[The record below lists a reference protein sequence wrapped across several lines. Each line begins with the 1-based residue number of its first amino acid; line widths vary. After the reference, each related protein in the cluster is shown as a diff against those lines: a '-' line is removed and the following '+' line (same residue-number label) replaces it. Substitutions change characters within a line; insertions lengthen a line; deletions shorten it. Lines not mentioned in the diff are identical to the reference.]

1 MLFFKKNFLF
11 YVPDYGYYIIKAKD
25 ESEAVYKLCYHF
37 TGKKLSDYEIIKN
50 YTIIK

>member
-11 YVPDYGYYIIKAKD
+11 YVSGYYIIKAED

-37 TGKKLSDYEIIKN
+37 TRRKLPYCEIIKN
-50 YTIIK
+50 YTTIK

>member
-11 YVPDYGYYIIKAKD
+11 YVSGYGYYIIKAKD

-37 TGKKLSDYEIIKN
+37 TGRRFSDYKIIKN
-50 YTIIK
+50 CTIIK